1 VACTANRA
9 AARSFRALGA
19 IFEFGV
25 LLGRLLVLLPELGR
39 SIAARLPKQKP
50 RRGSTTAG

>member
-9 AARSFRALGA
+9 AARSFRPGSA
-19 IFEFGV
+19 IFELSIV
-25 LLGRLLVLLPELGR
+25 LDRLLVLLPELDR

-50 RRGSTTAG
+50 RRGSTAAG